1 MRDIINAIYQN
12 LQNLQ
17 LQPTDHNVML
27 LADCLLKLKDL
38 YQQVGSC
45 AQPAASEEL
54 DPVIRVEETEEEDG
68 HGEDGE

>member
-1 MRDIINAIYQN
+1 MRDTINAIYQN

-38 YQQVGSC
+38 YQQAGSC
-45 AQPAASEEL
+45 QQPASEEL
-54 DPVIRVEETEEEDG
+54 DPVIRVEEEGE

>member
-38 YQQVGSC
+38 YQKAGS
-45 AQPAASEEL
+45 APAASEEL
-54 DPVIRVEETEEEDG
+54 DPVIRVEEEGE

>member
-17 LQPTDHNVML
+17 MQPTEHNVML

-38 YQQVGSC
+38 YQKVGEQ
-45 AQPAASEEL
+45 QPASEEL
-54 DPVIRVEETEEEDG
+54 DPVIRVEEEGEN
-68 HGEDGE
+68 GEDGE